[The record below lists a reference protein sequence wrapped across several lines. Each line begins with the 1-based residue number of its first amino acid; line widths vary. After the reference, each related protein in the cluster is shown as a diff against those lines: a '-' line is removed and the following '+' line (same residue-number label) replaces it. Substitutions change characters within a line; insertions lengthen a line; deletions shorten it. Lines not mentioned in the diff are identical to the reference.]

1 MITPTPPASASVR
14 RPLWTSAWV
23 LVLVLVVVGFGF
35 VASRS
40 DPPEATGALRPD
52 VAQAQQ
58 AIGTLLSP
66 GATSTTLELLPAD
79 FTQVTGVQ
87 AGEAVAPDHTVR
99 AVHVDGGCSTPWGD
113 DGTRW
118 SYGTACKSHDLG
130 YDLLRYSA
138 AKGQPLGPEL
148 RQAVDDRLSADMHAM
163 CRINPQGS
171 ATLCG
176 AVASVFSAGLVIN
189 SWHQRW
195 GPPVGEPVGPML
207 AGVAMIGFLL
217 IFRLRGWLHVRKVA
231 PARGASTPAIARS
244 SPQGSWTPLAVAA
257 VALLVLGESAV
268 ALARWTGVDD
278 AWLWPLTW
286 LTQLAFLFFF
296 AGGRANAA
304 GWRDIVGAGGG
315 YREYLGHRAGWLL
328 RPALV
333 FAVVAFAVP
342 MALELLGIPPNTTGT
357 VMRIALHP
365 LWLLGVYLL
374 TVVVTPIMLALHRRA
389 PVPLLALTTGSVLA
403 LGIGAGTTD
412 SVLPSYAGAIGL
424 ALLAQQLGFAHSDGL
439 LSRRVLTG
447 VGVAAGS
454 GLVVLTAAGALPL
467 LLLGTPGTA
476 PPLAGP
482 TLAVLLLGLAHLG
495 LLTVLTRPLRALG
508 ARAPLVRATDF
519 ALRAP
524 MSLYLCFLTAMLLL
538 IAVVYLPEQLG
549 NGVGWVLRPR
559 SLMALAMLA
568 GPGAVVFW
576 WFERHAQ
583 PHGMPRLVPGP
594 ANRLDIL
601 LGRAAAWLGFGYAI
615 VGVFGFALSSFGGS
629 GDATLLGLGLDPI
642 QSVLH
647 LLLGV
652 SLLHTVR
659 TGASAMPATWVLS
672 TLACVP
678 PLLAATSGP
687 NTDTLGLL
695 VHGSTGVFA
704 TAAVIATVVSTWRP
718 SRAPV
723 ASTGGN
729 NSAHR

>member
-1 MITPTPPASASVR
+1 MIVPTQPAPTRVR

-40 DPPEATGALRPD
+40 DPPAPTGPLRPE
-52 VAQAQQ
+52 VAQAEQ

-66 GATSTTLELLPAD
+66 GTASTTIELLPAD
-79 FTQVTGVQ
+79 FTEVTGVVP
-87 AGEAVAPDHTVR
+87 AELTAPDNTIR
-99 AVHVDGGCSTPWGD
+99 AVHADGGCSTPWGD

-118 SYGTACKSHDLG
+118 DYTASCKAHDLG

-138 AKGQPLGPEL
+138 AKGQPLGPEVRKAL
-148 RQAVDDRLSADMHAM
+148 DDRLSADMHAM
-163 CRINPQGS
+163 CGINPQNSPG
-171 ATLCG
+171 TCR
-176 AVASVFSAGLVIN
+176 AVASLFSAGLVIN

-195 GPPVGEPVGPML
+195 GPPVGEPVAPML

-217 IFRLRGWLHVRKVA
+217 TFRLRGWLHARRIAPRQRQSVPAVVRHRA
-231 PARGASTPAIARS
+231 A
-244 SPQGSWTPLAVAA
+244 GSWAPLAVAA

-268 ALARWTGVDD
+268 ALGRWAGVGDG
-278 AWLWPLTW
+278 WLWPLTW

-304 GWRDIVGAGGG
+304 GWREIVGAGGG
-315 YREYLGHRAGWLL
+315 YREYLAHRAGWLL

-374 TVVVTPIMLALHRRA
+374 TVVVTPIMLTLHRRA
-389 PVPLLALTTGSVLA
+389 PLAVLA
-403 LGIGAGTTD
+403 LIAGGVLGLATTASGAGPE
-412 SVLPSYAGAIGL
+412 LLQYAGVIGL
-424 ALLAQQLGFAHSDGL
+424 ALLAQQLGFAHADGL
-439 LSRRVLTG
+439 LSRRLLGWTG
-447 VGVAAGS
+447 AAAIGTLVALAGS
-454 GLVVLTAAGALPL
+454 GALPL
-467 LLLGTPGTA
+467 LLLGTPGA
-476 PPLAGP
+476 VPPLAGP

-495 LLTVLTRPLRALG
+495 LLLALPQPARALG
-508 ARAPLVRATDF
+508 ARAAVVRVTDF

-538 IAVVYLPEQLG
+538 ITVVYLPEQLG
-549 NGVGWVLRPR
+549 RGLGWVLHPR
-559 SLMALAMLA
+559 SVIALAMLA
-568 GPGAVVFW
+568 GPGVVVFW
-576 WFERHAQ
+576 WFERHTQ
-583 PHGMPRLVPGP
+583 PHRTPRLVPGP
-594 ANRLDIL
+594 VNRLEIL
-601 LGRAAAWLGFGYAI
+601 LARAAAWLGFGYAVI
-615 VGVFGFALSSFGGS
+615 GIFGFALSGFSGS
-629 GDATLLGLGLDPI
+629 GNATLLGLELDPI

-659 TGASAMPATWVLS
+659 TGASGTPTTWVLS

-687 NTDTLGLL
+687 DTDTLALL
-695 VHGSTGVFA
+695 VHGVTGLFA
-704 TAAVIATVVSTWRP
+704 TAAVVATVATSWRP
-718 SRAPV
+718 SRTPV
-723 ASTGGN
+723 RSGG
-729 NSAHR
+729 